1 MSSLVFFILGV
12 IAKLK
17 GKVVS
22 ETLNLFKIAVECVLV
37 LALF

>member
-1 MSSLVFFILGV
+1 MSSLVFFHFGGHSKV
-12 IAKLK
+12 K